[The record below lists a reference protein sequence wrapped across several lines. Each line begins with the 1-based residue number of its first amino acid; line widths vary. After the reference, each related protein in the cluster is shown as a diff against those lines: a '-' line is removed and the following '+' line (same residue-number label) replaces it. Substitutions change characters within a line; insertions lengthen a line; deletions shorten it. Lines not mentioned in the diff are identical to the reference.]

1 MAIVERLNATLRPGG
16 GSGGGGDLWSNKGR
30 RASTGTD
37 SGSANESAEP
47 DLDRLL
53 AASASQVLR
62 SRLEFVPAASS
73 GDASSRLAALRL
85 KYKPLGRRGDAAIA
99 PSASWPGV
107 SSTSIPPSGRAAC
120 CSAWCSNPAGGS
132 GGSTGPGPP
141 QDGIPAPQKVLFAA
155 ERLVLTWERVQRVGA
170 GLHNLGNTCFL
181 NSTLQCLA
189 YTPPLAN
196 YLMSREHT
204 RACTQSGFCM
214 LCIMQNHLVKTF
226 SNPGSAI
233 KPLSVINDLKR
244 IARHF
249 RFGSQEDAHEF
260 LRYTVDA
267 MQKACLSG
275 HTKLD
280 RQSQATTL
288 VHQIFGGYLRSRV
301 KCSVCKGVSD
311 TYDPYLDIALDIK
324 HSSDVVRALE
334 HFVRPDLLSGDNAYM
349 CHRCHKKVPA
359 SKRFS
364 IHRASRV
371 LTISMKRFANFSG
384 GKISKDVSY
393 PERLNLRPFMS
404 VPNGASLHYSLYA
417 VLVHSGYS
425 CYAGHYY
432 CYIKASNGQW
442 YQMNDSHVSLSNIKV
457 VLNQQAYVLFYIRVQ
472 DAKKPGDDGGVTPRG
487 NETPARALAAGQHGG
502 AGGKDARA
510 SGAPPP
516 GSSQR
521 PPLLHKNFDSVIV
534 ARPDQLGVSVQRG
547 PNAGASAPST
557 VSTAPFGPAR
567 WQPRVTNAPAF
578 IDIFAKKPK
587 APDAADT
594 PRLSVSA
601 PPPAKPPARPAT
613 ANATAADV
621 PPRERTAAA
630 VSPRPTPSGL
640 DGAAEGGGSAGKAS
654 REPLPKEALVAD
666 KPKLKT
672 HGSDDKKSPEP
683 SENGAGKTIVGA
695 TERQGDGDGG
705 VGAGRVGGALASAQS
720 EDPVGASEEQ
730 AGCSARQRAHSDAAS
745 ASGEKTTAMQL
756 SLSPMKNAHKPRPL
770 LGKLFLVSPKATL
783 QVGRPAW
790 RVNGASLPLSPPLMV
805 AMPSLLPVGKW
816 SVSSSPVRS
825 PSSRPSPLSPGW
837 NITPAF
843 PSLCRSPPGK
853 IKSDVL
859 SKPNGTAHSGGGGVA
874 TAKSSSLPPPL
885 LSPLVANGSHEAPA
899 LGKANGKI
907 KHNQQQQQHKQGDG
921 LTKRNITPAETSAT
935 LAGATDVST
944 GGGDSDRSS
953 TTGPR
958 EKPCGAG
965 GRLEGIGQLEKA
977 VAAEVVV
984 VEEEEEEGT
993 TESTASG
1000 KRRKR
1005 KKRKR
1010 NRDRERDDG
1019 LQHRGEEGGDGG
1031 ESSAA
1036 PRTETGETGDDMAGR
1051 ARGKKRKRTP
1061 VESRQDA
1068 SVAADERSEPK
1079 SGAEGKRRHKKK
1091 RQRKSKREA
1100 ETREGSALAEEVV
1113 TTSNNDDSVTE
1124 LHNSEER
1131 SATGAAPR
1139 DETKRRKRGRHQEE
1153 LLGPDATE
1161 RTQADFPEA
1170 DAGPP
1175 KIKKKKRRHSEEAGG
1190 NERGA
1195 AKVEEVVEE
1204 VADAGQEEQ
1213 LPALM
1218 NGQASAAERAHVAP
1232 VRWDRHT
1239 RERRGLAEPER
1250 AVAPRRSDV
1259 LEELLRR
1266 SSDRAYGTPVLS
1278 WDGQPSL
1285 VSRDAQR
1292 DIAMCRHDRVTD
1304 EWDEEFDLGK
1314 TKKVRKK
1321 LQQWRQ
1327 SQGNLFQQTL
1337 DSRGRGGHAERF

>member
-1 MAIVERLNATLRPGG
+1 MQIEDQFTGPSFVTMAIVERLNATLRP
-16 GSGGGGDLWSNKGR
+16 GGGGDLWSNKGR

-107 SSTSIPPSGRAAC
+107 SSTSIPPS
-120 CSAWCSNPAGGS
+120 GGS

-371 LTISMKRFANFSG
+371 LTISMKRFANFTG

-432 CYIKASNGQW
+432 CYVKASNGQW

-472 DAKKPGDDGGVTPRG
+472 DAKKPGDGGLAPQG

-510 SGAPPP
+510 GSAPPP

-557 VSTAPFGPAR
+557 PSTLPFGPPR
-567 WQPRVTNAPAF
+567 CQPRVTNAPAF

-587 APDAADT
+587 APPDAADT

-601 PPPAKPPARPAT
+601 PPPAKPPAPPAT

-630 VSPRPTPSGL
+630 ASPRPTPPGL

-672 HGSDDKKSPEP
+672 HGSADKKSPEP
-683 SENGAGKTIVGA
+683 SENGADKTVVGA
-695 TERQGDGDGG
+695 TERQCDGDGG
-705 VGAGRVGGALASAQS
+705 VGGALASAQS
-720 EDPVGASEEQ
+720 EGPVGASEEQ
-730 AGCSARQRAHSDAAS
+730 AGCSARQRAHSEAAS
-745 ASGEKTTAMQL
+745 AGGDKTTAMQL
-756 SLSPMKNAHKPRPL
+756 SPSPMKIAHKTRPL

-790 RVNGASLPLSPPLMV
+790 RVNGASLPLSPPLV
-805 AMPSLLPVGKW
+805 AATPSLLPVGKW

-825 PSSRPSPLSPGW
+825 PSSPGW

-853 IKSDVL
+853 IKSDAL

-874 TAKSSSLPPPL
+874 TPKPSSLPPLL
-885 LSPLVANGSHEAPA
+885 LSPLVANGSHEAAA

-907 KHNQQQQQHKQGDG
+907 KHNQQQQQQHKQGDG
-921 LTKRNITPAETSAT
+921 LAKRNVTPAETSAT
-935 LAGATDVST
+935 MAVATDVST
-944 GGGDSDRSS
+944 GCGDSDRSS
-953 TTGPR
+953 TTATR
-958 EKPCGAG
+958 EKPWGAG
-965 GRLEGIGQLEKA
+965 GRSEGIGQVEKA
-977 VAAEVVV
+977 VAAEMV
-984 VEEEEEEGT
+984 VEEEEEVT
-993 TESTASG
+993 TESTAKPASG

-1010 NRDRERDDG
+1010 NRDKERDDD
-1019 LQHRGEEGGDGG
+1019 LQHHRGEEGGDGG
-1031 ESSAA
+1031 ESSGA
-1036 PRTETGETGDDMAGR
+1036 PRTETGETGDDTAGR
-1051 ARGKKRKRTP
+1051 ARGKKRKRAP

-1068 SVAADERSEPK
+1068 SVAADEDSEPK
-1079 SGAEGKRRHKKK
+1079 SVGEGKRRHKKK

-1100 ETREGSALAEEVV
+1100 ETPEGSALAKEVV
-1113 TTSNNDDSVTE
+1113 TTSNNNDSATE
-1124 LHNSEER
+1124 FHNPEER
-1131 SATGAAPR
+1131 SATGTTPR
-1139 DETKRRKRGRHQEE
+1139 DKTKRRKRKRHQEE

-1161 RTQADFPEA
+1161 RTKADFPEA

-1175 KIKKKKRRHSEEAGG
+1175 KIKKKKRRLSEEADGR
-1190 NERGA
+1190 ERGA
-1195 AKVEEVVEE
+1195 GKVEEVVEE
-1204 VADAGQEEQ
+1204 EADAGQEEQ

-1232 VRWDRHT
+1232 VRWDRHA
-1239 RERRGLAEPER
+1239 RDRRGLAEPER

-1259 LEELLRR
+1259 LGELLRR

-1292 DIAMCRHDRVTD
+1292 DVAMCRHDRVTD
-1304 EWDEEFDLGK
+1304 EWDEDFDLGK

-1321 LQQWRQ
+1321 SQQWRQ
-1327 SQGNLFQQTL
+1327 SQGNLFQQTF

>member
-1 MAIVERLNATLRPGG
+1 MAIVERLNATLRP
-16 GSGGGGDLWSNKGR
+16 GGGGDLWSNKGR

-107 SSTSIPPSGRAAC
+107 SSTSIPPS
-120 CSAWCSNPAGGS
+120 GGS

-371 LTISMKRFANFSG
+371 LTISMKRFANFTG

-432 CYIKASNGQW
+432 CYVKASNGQW

-472 DAKKPGDDGGVTPRG
+472 DAKKPGDGGLAPQG

-510 SGAPPP
+510 GSAPPP

-557 VSTAPFGPAR
+557 PSTLPFGPPR
-567 WQPRVTNAPAF
+567 CQPRVTNAPAF

-587 APDAADT
+587 APPDAADT

-601 PPPAKPPARPAT
+601 PPPAKPPAPPAT

-630 VSPRPTPSGL
+630 ASPRPTPPGL

-672 HGSDDKKSPEP
+672 HGSADKKSPEP
-683 SENGAGKTIVGA
+683 SENGADKTVVGA
-695 TERQGDGDGG
+695 TERQCDGDGG
-705 VGAGRVGGALASAQS
+705 VGGALASAQS
-720 EDPVGASEEQ
+720 EGPVGASEEQ
-730 AGCSARQRAHSDAAS
+730 AGCSARQRAHSEAAS
-745 ASGEKTTAMQL
+745 AGGDKTTAMQL
-756 SLSPMKNAHKPRPL
+756 SPSPMKIAHKTRPL
-770 LGKLFLVSPKATL
+770 LGKLFLVSPKVTAAFL
-783 QVGRPAW
+783 
-790 RVNGASLPLSPPLMV
+790 
-805 AMPSLLPVGKW
+805 
-816 SVSSSPVRS
+816 
-825 PSSRPSPLSPGW
+825 PSPLSPGW

-853 IKSDVL
+853 IKSDAL

-874 TAKSSSLPPPL
+874 TPKPSSLPPLL
-885 LSPLVANGSHEAPA
+885 LSPLVANGSHEAAA

-907 KHNQQQQQHKQGDG
+907 KHNQQQQQQHKQGDG
-921 LTKRNITPAETSAT
+921 LAKRNVTPAETSAT
-935 LAGATDVST
+935 MAVATDVST
-944 GGGDSDRSS
+944 GCGDSDRSS
-953 TTGPR
+953 TTATR
-958 EKPCGAG
+958 EKPWGAG
-965 GRLEGIGQLEKA
+965 GRSEGIGQVEKA
-977 VAAEVVV
+977 VAAEMV
-984 VEEEEEEGT
+984 VEEEEEVT
-993 TESTASG
+993 TESTAKPASG

-1010 NRDRERDDG
+1010 NRDKERDDD
-1019 LQHRGEEGGDGG
+1019 LQHHRGEEGGDGG
-1031 ESSAA
+1031 ESSGA
-1036 PRTETGETGDDMAGR
+1036 PRTETGETGDDTAGR
-1051 ARGKKRKRTP
+1051 ARGKKRKRAP

-1068 SVAADERSEPK
+1068 GCNFTLVSSSTHSEF
-1079 SGAEGKRRHKKK
+1079 
-1091 RQRKSKREA
+1091 
-1100 ETREGSALAEEVV
+1100 
-1113 TTSNNDDSVTE
+1113 
-1124 LHNSEER
+1124 HNPEER
-1131 SATGAAPR
+1131 SATGTTPR
-1139 DETKRRKRGRHQEE
+1139 DKTKRRKRKRHQEE

-1161 RTQADFPEA
+1161 RTKADFPEA

-1175 KIKKKKRRHSEEAGG
+1175 KIKKKKRRLSEEADGR
-1190 NERGA
+1190 ERGA
-1195 AKVEEVVEE
+1195 GKVEEVVEE
-1204 VADAGQEEQ
+1204 EADAGQEEQ

-1232 VRWDRHT
+1232 VRWDRHA
-1239 RERRGLAEPER
+1239 RDRRGLAEPER

-1259 LEELLRR
+1259 LGELLRR

-1292 DIAMCRHDRVTD
+1292 DVAMCRHDRVTD
-1304 EWDEEFDLGK
+1304 EWDEDFDLGK

-1321 LQQWRQ
+1321 SQQRRMHAHAW
-1327 SQGNLFQQTL
+1327 S
-1337 DSRGRGGHAERF
+1337 GRRDKQVCVLPDHPARATFASCAL

>member
-1 MAIVERLNATLRPGG
+1 MAIVERLNATLRP
-16 GSGGGGDLWSNKGR
+16 GGGGDLWSNKGR

-107 SSTSIPPSGRAAC
+107 SSTSIPPS
-120 CSAWCSNPAGGS
+120 GGS

-371 LTISMKRFANFSG
+371 LTISMKRFANFTG

-432 CYIKASNGQW
+432 CYVKASNGQW

-472 DAKKPGDDGGVTPRG
+472 DAKKPGDGGLAPQG
-487 NETPARALAAGQHGG
+487 NETPARAMAAGQHGG

-510 SGAPPP
+510 GSAPPP

-534 ARPDQLGVSVQRG
+534 ARPDLLGVSVQRG

-557 VSTAPFGPAR
+557 PSTLPFGPPR
-567 WQPRVTNAPAF
+567 CQPRVTNAPAF

-587 APDAADT
+587 APPDAADT

-601 PPPAKPPARPAT
+601 PPPAKPPAPPAT

-630 VSPRPTPSGL
+630 ASPRPTPPGL

-672 HGSDDKKSPEP
+672 HGSADKKSPEP
-683 SENGAGKTIVGA
+683 SENGADKTVVGA
-695 TERQGDGDGG
+695 TERQCDGDGG
-705 VGAGRVGGALASAQS
+705 VGGALASAQS
-720 EDPVGASEEQ
+720 EGPVGASEEQ
-730 AGCSARQRAHSDAAS
+730 AGCSARQRAHSEAAS
-745 ASGEKTTAMQL
+745 AGGDKTTAMQL
-756 SLSPMKNAHKPRPL
+756 SPSPMKIAHKTRPL
-770 LGKLFLVSPKATL
+770 LGKLFLVSPKVTAAFL
-783 QVGRPAW
+783 
-790 RVNGASLPLSPPLMV
+790 
-805 AMPSLLPVGKW
+805 
-816 SVSSSPVRS
+816 
-825 PSSRPSPLSPGW
+825 PSPLSPGW

-853 IKSDVL
+853 IKSDAL

-874 TAKSSSLPPPL
+874 TPKPSSLPPLL
-885 LSPLVANGSHEAPA
+885 LSPLVANGSHEAAA

-907 KHNQQQQQHKQGDG
+907 KHNQQQQQQHKQGDG
-921 LTKRNITPAETSAT
+921 LAKRNVTPAETSAT
-935 LAGATDVST
+935 MAVATDVST
-944 GGGDSDRSS
+944 GCGDSDRSS
-953 TTGPR
+953 TTATR
-958 EKPCGAG
+958 EKPWGAG
-965 GRLEGIGQLEKA
+965 GRSEGIRQVEKA
-977 VAAEVVV
+977 VAAEMV
-984 VEEEEEEGT
+984 VEEEEEVT
-993 TESTASG
+993 TESTAKPASG

-1010 NRDRERDDG
+1010 NRDKERDDD
-1019 LQHRGEEGGDGG
+1019 LQHHRGEEGGDGG
-1031 ESSAA
+1031 ESSGA
-1036 PRTETGETGDDMAGR
+1036 PRTETGETGDDTAGR
-1051 ARGKKRKRTP
+1051 ARGKKRKRAP

-1068 SVAADERSEPK
+1068 GCNFTLVSSSTHSEF
-1079 SGAEGKRRHKKK
+1079 
-1091 RQRKSKREA
+1091 
-1100 ETREGSALAEEVV
+1100 
-1113 TTSNNDDSVTE
+1113 
-1124 LHNSEER
+1124 HNPEER
-1131 SATGAAPR
+1131 SATGTTPR
-1139 DETKRRKRGRHQEE
+1139 DKTKRRKRKRHQEE

-1161 RTQADFPEA
+1161 RTKADFPEA

-1175 KIKKKKRRHSEEAGG
+1175 KIKKKKRRHSEEADGR
-1190 NERGA
+1190 ERGA
-1195 AKVEEVVEE
+1195 GKVEEVVEE
-1204 VADAGQEEQ
+1204 EADAGQEEQ

-1232 VRWDRHT
+1232 VRWDRHA
-1239 RERRGLAEPER
+1239 RDRRGLAEPKR

-1259 LEELLRR
+1259 LGELLRR

-1292 DIAMCRHDRVTD
+1292 DVAMCRHDRVTD
-1304 EWDEEFDLGK
+1304 EWDEDFDLGK

-1321 LQQWRQ
+1321 SQQRRMHAHAW
-1327 SQGNLFQQTL
+1327 S
-1337 DSRGRGGHAERF
+1337 GRRDKQVCVLPDHPARATFASCAL